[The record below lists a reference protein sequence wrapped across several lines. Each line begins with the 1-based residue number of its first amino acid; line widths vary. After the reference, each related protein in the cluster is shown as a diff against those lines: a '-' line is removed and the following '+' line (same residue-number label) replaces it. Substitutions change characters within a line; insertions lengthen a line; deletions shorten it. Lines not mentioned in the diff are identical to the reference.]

1 MIQVQEKSAVLNNS
15 CLILFQRLQQCRIR
29 KYEIPL
35 THAFTQLLMFEYLMT
50 VLILGRNLCFQ
61 CKICEKGY

>member
-1 MIQVQEKSAVLNNS
+1 MIQVQEKSAILNNS
-15 CLILFQRLQQCRIR
+15 CLILFQRIR